1 MLTASSLSDE
11 TKLYGTKVGVL
22 HNSEEYRLGVKRN
35 AETKGI
41 ENRCNFQFLRI
52 VHVLY
57 CLLSACY
64 SLLIIQFD
72 SSGFMLS

>member
-41 ENRCNFQFLRI
+41 ITSINI
-52 VHVLY
+52 V
-57 CLLSACY
+57 
-64 SLLIIQFD
+64 III
-72 SSGFMLS
+72 MITL